1 MNLTG
6 CGTAP
11 AWKPEGVKMADSRG
25 PLEACQAQILVVD
38 DDWGVRET
46 LTLLLLRAGYRA
58 CAAQNG
64 VEALQ
69 EIQKQAPTLLLC
81 DLQMPR
87 MSGFE
92 LLPIVR
98 TQFPRVAVIAMS
110 GSYADGA
117 MPEGLMADAFY
128 YKGAQNPSDLFQIV
142 ADVIR
147 TSASRPQALQEKS
160 L

>member
-1 MNLTG
+1 MTLTG
-6 CGTAP
+6 HAAAP
-11 AWKPEGVKMADSRG
+11 ARKSEAVKIADSRNL
-25 PLEACQAQILVVD
+25 PIASQSQILVVD

-46 LTLLLLRAGYRA
+46 LTLLLLRAGYQA
-58 CAAQNG
+58 SAAQNG

-69 EIQKQAPTLLLC
+69 EIQKHAPTLLLC
-81 DLQMPR
+81 DLEMPR

-98 TQFPRVAVIAMS
+98 SRFPRVAVIAMS
-110 GSYADGA
+110 GSYADGVI
-117 MPEGLMADAFY
+117 PEGVTADAFY
-128 YKGAQNPSDLFQIV
+128 RKGLQGPSDLFRMV

-147 TSASRPQALQEKS
+147 TTSRLQTQAGL